1 MGQIRL
7 KLIDSPIQIQRNI
20 NRVLADHVNQMV
32 IKGKGKLLS
41 RVKPLIAN
49 WILEQP
55 EVGSLLDGSSGS
67 LASQVG
73 IPQGHNQSVVDHLV
87 SSIVAST
94 NIKIQPFDA
103 KLTRGRLDLNF
114 QPSDFS
120 NLLEAGFFEVL
131 TKKGIKLEW
140 LRWLLQE
147 GSKPIIIGYEYVP
160 SSGKG
165 RSNSGTMRAGVA
177 WRIQP
182 SFAGTP
188 ENNFITRAFS
198 RREKDIEKLF
208 AQVIGGV

>member
-7 KLIDSPIQIQRNI
+7 KLIDSPVQIQKDI
-20 NRVLADHVNQMV
+20 NRALADHVNQIV
-32 IKGKGKLLS
+32 IKGRGKLLS
-41 RVKPLIAN
+41 RVKPLVAN

-55 EVGSLLDGSSGS
+55 EVESLLDGKSGS
-67 LASQVG
+67 LAAQVG
-73 IPQGHNQSVVDHLV
+73 IPHGQNEAVVEYLV
-87 SSIVAST
+87 SAMVSAT
-94 NIKIQPFDA
+94 NIKIQPFDV

-114 QPSDFS
+114 QPSDFG
-120 NLLEAGFFEVL
+120 NLLDAGIFEVV

-140 LRWLLQE
+140 LRWLLEE
-147 GSKPIIIGYEYVP
+147 GSKPIIIGYEYTP

-165 RSNSGTMRAGVA
+165 RSNAGTMKAGSA
-177 WRIQP
+177 WRIEP

-188 ENNFITRAFS
+188 DNNFITRAFS